1 MADVRFGV
9 RAPLF
14 LRALVLV
21 LLASFA
27 SFAQLPTGT
36 VLGTVK
42 DASGASVPGATVTIQ
57 NSDTGLTRN
66 VTTGPDGAFNAPELA
81 AGHYQIQVAHEG
93 FKTATR
99 SGITLEVT
107 EQAVINFT
115 MEIGASQQ
123 QVVVTGEAP
132 IVNTQNATLGG
143 LVNEQRIEDLP
154 LNGRNYIDLSLIQPG
169 VTQDRNFG
177 SGGGVSVGISFSANG
192 APVRSNNFML
202 DGAVLQNISSRNP
215 ASLAGTTLGVDG
227 IKEYQVITS
236 NFAAEYGL
244 TMGSQMV
251 IASKGGGNQFHGD
264 GFEYLR
270 NSTLDARNYFDPPPS
285 AIGGHRNPEFRRNN
299 FGGSVGGPIKK
310 DKTFFFG
317 VYEGLRQTLGV
328 TSNITVPGAGCHGPA
343 GAQVWNGIGAQPAG
357 TIGPCPDLG
366 PNPADPNPAAP
377 TQPYVVS
384 ISPYIAPFLALQP
397 SPNVPTVSG
406 ALSHFAYSAPSTA
419 GEDYG
424 QMRVDHNF
432 SASDTLFGRYTIDN
446 GTFNNATTTESVS
459 STGNNY
465 PQFGLLGATRNQ
477 WLTLSENHI
486 FSPSILN
493 TVRFSFSRTHTVGT
507 DLRKDLPNND
517 FGPPIITGHPIG
529 LLSIGGS
536 NGGSYTEFGPA
547 GDFPQ
552 TFNLQNI
559 YTLSD
564 DVTWT
569 HGKHAFKFGT
579 LLNRWNVGT
588 QPTPSVNGFLVFPS
602 FPNFLLSEPNLVE
615 FATPGS
621 EYNRFYIYNTLG
633 FYGQDDWRISSRLT
647 VNLGLRY
654 EFMTTPRELSGRQSR
669 VLNDFTD
676 PFTVGP
682 IMANNT
688 THDFSPRIG
697 LAYDVFGNGKTALRA
712 GFGIYYDI
720 GNIGTSVQQDAIGSP
735 PFSGLTDVFGPS
747 VRALYPVPI
756 PLTPAI
762 LASPANLTSTPQF
775 VDYNAKSPYMIQ
787 YNLSVEQQLPFDMGL
802 TVAYVGNRGVHL
814 FTIRDSNPIIP
825 TSFGACGN
833 PASRCVNGQVPFWDT
848 GAPNYV
854 NVNPNMPSTINI
866 ATAGDSYYNAL
877 QVILNKRV
885 GHGLEFQSSF
895 TYSRLLDDTQGQA
908 NVADCL
914 SSAGLQGVYP
924 LNLGGVDR
932 GPACFDSP
940 YNWEF
945 NALYHFP
952 TISSDRKILSKV
964 ANGWWI
970 SSIVSV
976 QGGYPFSV
984 ITAVNRSNS
993 GVLQGQ
999 NDRADLNT
1007 PALLAANP
1015 CNAANPCAYTP
1026 IPFNK
1031 NTVITGNPNQW
1042 FNPAMFSMAPE
1053 FVSPFGGG
1061 NSIGQ
1066 LGTSGR
1072 DILLGPNTRNWDF
1085 SLVKDTKTA
1094 FLGEA
1099 GMVEFRAEMFNTL
1112 NHPNF
1117 GSPSGI
1123 AFTGAQTD
1131 LGPFSE
1137 TPSPGVGQ
1145 ITTTTPDNQR
1155 EIQLVLKVIF

>member
-1 MADVRFGV
+1 M
-9 RAPLF
+9 F
-14 LRALVLV
+14 LCAFAAL
-21 LLASFA
+21 
-27 SFAQLPTGT
+27 AQLPTGT
-36 VLGTVK
+36 ILGTVK
-42 DASGASVPGATVTIQ
+42 DSTGASVPGATVTIQ
-57 NSDTGLTRN
+57 NTDTSFTRTA
-66 VTTGPDGAFNAPELA
+66 TTGSDGTFSVPELPT
-81 AGHYQIQVAHEG
+81 GHYQVQASHTG
-93 FKTATR
+93 FKTATHA
-99 SGITLEVT
+99 GITLEVT
-107 EQAVINFT
+107 QQAVINFT
-115 MEIGASQQ
+115 LELGSTQQ

-154 LNGRNYIDLSLIQPG
+154 LNGRNYIDLSLLQPG
-169 VTQDRNFG
+169 VTKDRNFG
-177 SGGGVSVGISFSANG
+177 SGGGVSVGTSFSANG

-236 NFAAEYGL
+236 NFQAEYGL

-251 IASKGGGNQFHGD
+251 IVSKNGTNQFHGD

-310 DKTFFFG
+310 DKTFFYG

-328 TSNITVPGAGCHGPA
+328 TSNLTVPGAGCHGPA
-343 GAQVWNGIGAQPAG
+343 GATVTVAA
-357 TIGPCPDLG
+357 CPDI
-366 PNPADPNPAAP
+366 AP
-377 TQPYVVS
+377 LSSVT

-397 SPNVPTVSG
+397 LPNVPTPAGSL
-406 ALSHFAYSAPSTA
+406 ASYDYSAPSTA
-419 GEDYG
+419 SENYG
-424 QMRVDHNF
+424 QIRIDQNF
-432 SASDTLFGRYTIDN
+432 STSDTLFGRYTIDN
-446 GTFNNATTTESVS
+446 GTFDNATTSEAVS

-465 PQFGLLGATRNQ
+465 PQFGLLGTTRNQ

-486 FSPSILN
+486 FSASVLN
-493 TVRFSFSRTHTVGT
+493 TVRFSFSRTHTVGS
-507 DLRKDLPNND
+507 DIRNGLPNNN

-547 GDFPQ
+547 GDYPQ
-552 TFNLQNI
+552 TFNLQNV

-564 DVTWT
+564 DITWT
-569 HGKHAFKFGT
+569 RGNHAFKFGT

-602 FPNFLLSEPNLVE
+602 FANFLLSEPQLVE

-621 EYNRFYIYNTLG
+621 QYNRFYIYNTIG
-633 FYGQDDWRISSRLT
+633 FYGQDDWRVTSRLS

-654 EFMTTPRELSGRQSR
+654 EFMTTPRELHGLQSR

-712 GFGIYYDI
+712 GFGIYYDV
-720 GNIGTSVQQDAIGSP
+720 GNIGTSIQQDAIGSP
-735 PFSGLTDVFGPS
+735 PFSGLTDVFGPQLKP
-747 VRALYPVPI
+747 LYPI
-756 PLTPAI
+756 QLPLPASI
-762 LASPANLTSTPQF
+762 LGLTSNATPQF

-814 FTIRDSNPIIP
+814 FSVRDSNPIIP
-825 TSFGACGN
+825 TSFGTCGS
-833 PASRCVNGQVPFWDT
+833 PASVCIGGQVPFWDT

-866 ATAGDSYYNAL
+866 ATVGDSYYNAL
-877 QVILNKRV
+877 QVILTKRV
-885 GHGLEFQSSF
+885 THGLQFQSSF

-914 SSAGLQGVYP
+914 ASAGLQGVYP
-924 LNLGGVDR
+924 LSQGAVDR

-940 YNWEF
+940 YNWEL
-945 NALYHFP
+945 NVLYHFP
-952 TISSDRKILSKV
+952 SPKLSNRFLTG
-964 ANGWWI
+964 AAGGWWV

-984 ITAVNRSNS
+984 ITAGNRSNS

-999 NDRADLNT
+999 NDRVDLNT
-1007 PALLAANP
+1007 PALLKAFP
-1015 CNAANPCAYTP
+1015 CTSQPGQPASGANPCAYTP

-1031 NTVITGNPNQW
+1031 NTVITGNLSHW
-1042 FNPAMFSMAPE
+1042 YNPAMFSIAPD
-1053 FVSPFGGG
+1053 FVSPSGGG
-1061 NSIGQ
+1061 NTIGQ

-1085 SLVKDTKTA
+1085 SLVKDTKA
-1094 FLGEA
+1094 GFLGEA
-1099 GMVEFRAEMFNTL
+1099 GMVEFRAEFFNLL
-1112 NHPNF
+1112 NHPIF

-1123 AFTGAQTD
+1123 AYTGDPAD
-1131 LGPFSE
+1131 LTPFSE
-1137 TPSPGVGQ
+1137 TPSTGAGQ
-1145 ITTTTPDNQR
+1145 IKSTIPDNQR
-1155 EIQLVLKVIF
+1155 EIQLALKVIF

>member
-1 MADVRFGV
+1 M
-9 RAPLF
+9 
-14 LRALVLV
+14 
-21 LLASFA
+21 
-27 SFAQLPTGT
+27 
-36 VLGTVK
+36 
-42 DASGASVPGATVTIQ
+42 
-57 NSDTGLTRN
+57 
-66 VTTGPDGAFNAPELA
+66 TGPDGSYNVPELA
-81 AGHYQIQVAHEG
+81 TGHYQVQASRSG
-93 FKTATR
+93 FKTATHT
-99 SGITLEVT
+99 GITLEVT
-107 EQAVINFT
+107 QQAVINFMLELGT
-115 MEIGASQQ
+115 TQQ
-123 QVVVTGEAP
+123 QVVVTGETP

-154 LNGRNYIDLSLIQPG
+154 LNGRNYIDLSLLQPG

-177 SGGGVSVGISFSANG
+177 SGGGVSVGTSFSANG

-236 NFAAEYGL
+236 NFQAEYGL

-251 IASKGGGNQFHGD
+251 VVSKNGTNQLHGD
-264 GFEYLR
+264 AFEYLR
-270 NSTLDARNYFDPPPS
+270 NSALDARNYFDPQP
-285 AIGGHRNPEFRRNN
+285 AQLGGHRNPEFRRNN
-299 FGGSVGGPIKK
+299 FGGSLGGPIKK
-310 DKTFFFG
+310 DKTFFYG
-317 VYEGLRQTLGV
+317 VFEGLRQTLGV
-328 TSNITVPGAGCHGPA
+328 TSNLTVPAAGCHGPA
-343 GAQVWNGIGAQPAG
+343 GATVQSTNPAG
-357 TIGPCPDLG
+357 ANYCPDI
-366 PNPADPNPAAP
+366 AP
-377 TQPYVVS
+377 LPSVT

-397 SPNVPTVSG
+397 SPNIPTPPGSL
-406 ALSHFAYSAPSTA
+406 ASFDYSAPSTA
-419 GEDYG
+419 SENYG
-424 QMRVDHNF
+424 QIRIDHNF
-432 SASDTLFGRYTIDN
+432 SASDSLFGRYTIDN
-446 GTFNNATTTESVS
+446 GTFNNATTTEAVT

-465 PQFGLLGATRNQ
+465 PQFGLLGNTRNQ

-493 TVRFSFSRTHTVGT
+493 TVRFSFSRTHTAGS
-507 DLRKDLPNND
+507 DIRNNLSND
-517 FGPPIITGHPIG
+517 NFGPPIITGHPIG

-552 TFNLQNI
+552 TFNLQNV

-564 DVTWT
+564 DLTWT
-569 HGKHAFKFGT
+569 RGNHAFKFGT

-602 FPNFLLSEPNLVE
+602 FANFLQSLPQLVE

-621 EYNRFYIYNTLG
+621 EYNRFFIYNTLG
-633 FYGQDDWRISSRLT
+633 FYGQDDWRVSSRLS

-654 EFMTTPRELSGRQSR
+654 EFMTTPYEMSGRQSR

-676 PFTVGP
+676 PFTIGP
-682 IMANNT
+682 VMQNNT
-688 THDFSPRIG
+688 LHDFSPRIG

-735 PFSGLTDVFGPS
+735 PFSGLTDVFGP
-747 VRALYPVPI
+747 RLAALSPVQI
-756 PLTPAI
+756 PLTQVV
-762 LASPANLTSTPQF
+762 LSQPANLTSTPQF
-775 VDYNAKSPYMIQ
+775 VDYHSKSPYMIQ
-787 YNLSVEQQLPFDMGL
+787 YNLSIEQQLPLDMGL

-814 FTIRDSNPIIP
+814 FTILDSNPVIP
-825 TSFGACGN
+825 TSFGPCGN

-866 ATAGDSYYNAL
+866 NTLADSYYNAL
-877 QVILNKRV
+877 QVILNKRTT
-885 GHGLEFQSSF
+885 HGLEFQSSF

-924 LNLGGVDR
+924 LNLGAVDR
-932 GPACFDSP
+932 GPACFDTP
-940 YNWEF
+940 YNWQF
-945 NALYHFP
+945 NTIYHFP
-952 TISSDRKILSKV
+952 TAKLSNRFL
-964 ANGWWI
+964 AGAASGWWI

-984 ITAVNRSNS
+984 ITALNRSNS

-999 NDRADLNT
+999 NDRVDINT
-1007 PALLAANP
+1007 PALLAAYP
-1015 CNAANPCAYTP
+1015 CTSQPGQPAAGAIPCAYTP
-1026 IPFNK
+1026 IPFNR
-1031 NTVITGNPNQW
+1031 NSVITGNPAHW
-1042 FNPAMFSMAPE
+1042 FNAAMFSVAPD
-1053 FVSPFGGG
+1053 FPSPFGGG
-1061 NSIGQ
+1061 NTIGQ

-1072 DILLGPNTRNWDF
+1072 DILLGPPTRNWDF
-1085 SLVKDTKTA
+1085 SLVKDTKA
-1094 FLGEA
+1094 GFLGEA
-1099 GMVEFRAEMFNTL
+1099 GQVEFRAEFFNFL

-1123 AFTGAQTD
+1123 AFTGAPGD
-1131 LGPFSE
+1131 LTPFSE
-1137 TPSPGVGQ
+1137 TASPGAGQ
-1145 ITTTTPDNQR
+1145 IKSTVPDNQR
-1155 EIQLVLKVIF
+1155 EIQLALKVIF

>member
-1 MADVRFGV
+1 MGKRRVGV
-9 RAPLF
+9 CAPAF
-14 LRALVLV
+14 LGLIV
-21 LLASFA
+21 LLLMAFS

-36 VLGTVK
+36 ILGTVK
-42 DASGASVPGATVTIQ
+42 DSTGASVPGATVTIQ
-57 NSDTGLTRN
+57 NLDTSATRT
-66 VTTGPDGAFNAPELA
+66 VTTGSDGAFNVPELPT
-81 AGHYQIQVAHEG
+81 GHYQIQVAHPG
-93 FKTATR
+93 FKTATHAA
-99 SGITLEVT
+99 ITLEVT
-107 EQAVINFT
+107 QQAVINFNL
-115 MEIGASQQ
+115 EIGASEQ

-132 IVNTQNATLGG
+132 VVNTQDATLGG

-177 SGGGVSVGISFSANG
+177 SGGGVSVGTSFSANG

-251 IASKGGGNQFHGD
+251 IVSKNGTNQFHGD
-264 GFEYLR
+264 AFEYLR
-270 NSTLDARNYFDPPPS
+270 NSDLDARNYFDPPPS
-285 AIGGHRNPEFRRNN
+285 ALGGHRNPEFRRNN

-343 GAQVWNGIGAQPAG
+343 GATVTVAA
-357 TIGPCPDLG
+357 CPDI
-366 PNPADPNPAAP
+366 AP
-377 TQPYVVS
+377 FSSVT

-397 SPNVPTVSG
+397 SPNVATVPG
-406 ALSHFAYSAPSTA
+406 QLSHFAYSAPSVA

-446 GTFNNATTTESVS
+446 GTFNNSTTTESVS

-465 PQFGLLGATRNQ
+465 PQFGLLGSTRNQ

-493 TVRFSFSRTHTVGT
+493 TIRFSFSRTHTVGT
-507 DLRKDLPNND
+507 DLRKGLSNND
-517 FGPPIITGHPIG
+517 FGPPILTGHPIG

-547 GDFPQ
+547 GDYPQ

-602 FPNFLLSEPNLVE
+602 FANFLLSEPNLVE

-621 EYNRFYIYNTLG
+621 EYNRFYLYNTLG

-647 VNLGLRY
+647 VNMGLRY

-669 VLNDFTD
+669 VLNDLTD

-735 PFSGLTDVFGPS
+735 PFSGLTDVFGPTLA
-747 VRALYPVPI
+747 ALYPVPI
-756 PLTPAI
+756 PLTPNI
-762 LASPANLTSTPQF
+762 LAEPANLTSTPQF
-775 VDYNAKSPYMIQ
+775 VDYNVKSPYMIQ

-833 PASRCVNGQVPFWDT
+833 PASRCVDGQVPFWDN
-848 GAPNYV
+848 GAPNYTV
-854 NVNPNMPSTINI
+854 VNPNMPSTVNI
-866 ATAGDSYYNAL
+866 ATVADSSYNAL
-877 QVILNKRV
+877 QVILNKHV
-885 GHGLEFQSSF
+885 AHGLEFQSSF

-908 NVADCL
+908 NVADCI

-924 LNLGGVDR
+924 LNLGAVDK

-945 NALYHFP
+945 NVLYHFP
-952 TISSDRKILSKV
+952 TINSDRKMMSKI
-964 ANGWWI
+964 ANGWWV

-984 ITAVNRSNS
+984 VTAVNRSNS

-999 NDRADLNT
+999 NDRTNLNT
-1007 PALLAANP
+1007 PALLAAYP
-1015 CNAANPCAYTP
+1015 CTSQPGQPAAGANPCAYTP

-1031 NTVITGNPNQW
+1031 NTVITGNPNEW
-1042 FNPAMFSMAPE
+1042 FNPAMFSLAPE
-1053 FVSPFGGG
+1053 FASAFGGG
-1061 NSIGQ
+1061 NTIGQ

-1072 DILLGPNTRNWDF
+1072 DILLGPATRNWDF

-1099 GMVEFRAEMFNTL
+1099 GMVEFRAEVFNLL

-1117 GSPSGI
+1117 GAPSGI
-1123 AFTGAQTD
+1123 AFTGTQTD

-1137 TPSPGVGQ
+1137 APTTGVGQ
-1145 ITTTTPDNQR
+1145 ITSTTPDNQR

>member
-1 MADVRFGV
+1 MSSWGRC
-9 RAPLF
+9 APKSSF
-14 LRALVLV
+14 LVIVVAFIFMLST
-21 LLASFA
+21 AIS

-36 VLGTVK
+36 ILGTVK
-42 DASGASVPGATVTIQ
+42 DTSGASVPGATVTIQ
-57 NSDTGLTRN
+57 NTDTGQTRT
-66 VTTGPDGAFNAPELA
+66 VMTGTDGAYNVPELPT
-81 AGHYQIQVAHEG
+81 GHYQVQVAQTG
-93 FKTATR
+93 FKTGTHT
-99 SGITLEVT
+99 GIDLTVG
-107 EQAVINFT
+107 EQALINFT
-115 MEIGASQQ
+115 LELGTSQQ

-143 LVNEQRIEDLP
+143 LVNEQSIQELP
-154 LNGRNYIDLSLIQPG
+154 LNGRNYIDLSLLQPG
-169 VTQDRNFG
+169 VTADRNFG
-177 SGGGVSVGISFSANG
+177 SGGGVSVGTSFSANG

-227 IKEYQVITS
+227 IKEYNVITTD
-236 NFAAEYGL
+236 FQAEYGL

-251 IASKGGGNQFHGD
+251 IVSKNGTNQFHGD

-270 NSTLDARNYFDPPPS
+270 NSDLDARNWFDPAPDL
-285 AIGGHRNPEFRRNN
+285 IGGHRNPEFRRNN
-299 FGGSVGGPIKK
+299 FGGSLGGPIKK
-310 DKTFFFG
+310 DKTFFYG

-328 TSNITVPGAGCHGPA
+328 TSNIVVPGAGCHGPA
-343 GAQVWNGIGAQPAG
+343 GATLTVAA
-357 TIGPCPDLG
+357 CPDI
-366 PNPADPNPAAP
+366 AP
-377 TQPYVVS
+377 LTSVT

-397 SPNVPTVSG
+397 SPNVPTPFG
-406 ALSHFAYSAPSTA
+406 QLSHYAYSAPSTA
-419 GEDYG
+419 SENYG
-424 QMRVDHNF
+424 QIRIDQNF
-432 SASDTLFGRYTIDN
+432 STSDTFFGRYTIDN
-446 GTFNNATTTESVS
+446 GLFDNATTTEAVS
-459 STGNNY
+459 SVGNNY
-465 PQFGLLGATRNQ
+465 PQFGLAGNTRNQ

-486 FSPSILN
+486 FNGSLLN
-493 TVRFSFSRTHTVGT
+493 TVRFSFSRTHTTGSDIRT
-507 DLRKDLPNND
+507 GLSNND

-547 GDFPQ
+547 GDYPQ

-564 DVTWT
+564 DVSWT
-569 HGKHAFKFGT
+569 HGNHSFKFGT

-602 FPNFLLSEPNLVE
+602 FANFVQSLPNLVE

-621 EYNRFYIYNTLG
+621 EYNRFYIFNTLG
-633 FYGQDDWRISSRLT
+633 FYGQDDWRITPRLS

-654 EFMTTPRELSGRQSR
+654 EFMTTPYEMSGRQSR

-720 GNIGTSVQQDAIGSP
+720 GNIGTSIQQDAIGSP
-735 PFSGLTDVFGPS
+735 PFSGLTDVFGNRLAGLS
-747 VRALYPVPI
+747 PVQI
-756 PLTPAI
+756 PLTQVMLSQPG
-762 LASPANLTSTPQF
+762 NLTSTPQF
-775 VDYNAKSPYMIQ
+775 VDYNAKSPYMVQ
-787 YNLSVEQQLPFDMGL
+787 YNASIEQQLPFDMGL
-802 TVAYVGNRGVHL
+802 TIAYVGNRGVHL

-825 TSFGACGN
+825 TSFGPCGD
-833 PASRCVNGQVPFWDT
+833 PASRCVNGQVPFWDNS
-848 GAPNYV
+848 APNYV

-866 ATAGDSYYNAL
+866 ATVGDSYYNSL

-885 GHGLEFQSSF
+885 GHGLEFQSAF
-895 TYSRLLDDTQGQA
+895 TYQKVIDDTQGQA

-924 LNLGGVDR
+924 LDLGGVDR

-945 NALYHFP
+945 NTLYHFP
-952 TISSDRKILSKV
+952 SPKLSNRLLTGAV
-964 ANGWWI
+964 GGWWI

-984 ITAVNRSNS
+984 ITALNRSNS

-999 NDRADLNT
+999 NDRVDLNT
-1007 PALLAANP
+1007 PALISKYFNPSVCTSMPGQPAAGANP
-1015 CNAANPCAYTP
+1015 CLYTP

-1031 NTVITGNPNQW
+1031 SAAITGNPSGW
-1042 FNPAMFSMAPE
+1042 FNPAMFSMAPS
-1053 FVSPFGGG
+1053 FASPLGG
-1061 NSIGQ
+1061 NIGQ

-1072 DILLGPNTRNWDF
+1072 DILLGPPNRNWDF
-1085 SLVKDTKTA
+1085 SLVKDTKA
-1094 FLGEA
+1094 GFLGEA
-1099 GMVEFRAEMFNTL
+1099 GMVEFRAEFFNVL
-1112 NHPNF
+1112 NHPDF

-1123 AFTGAQTD
+1123 AFTGAPGD

-1137 TPSPGVGQ
+1137 SPTTGVGQ

-1155 EIQLVLKVIF
+1155 EIQLALKVIF